1 MILILL
7 LILPLL
13 ASLLL
18 FTGKLGKHSRNF
30 ALASSMVI
38 FVISVVVGY
47 AFTFADDKILSL
59 DLDLQKLLDI
69 QIILK
74 ADAISMV
81 LIMLTTL
88 LVPIIVTST
97 SRKENRTHNFYA
109 LILLMEMALIGVF
122 TASEMI
128 LFYIFWELALMPVF
142 FITAVWGG
150 EYKKKIT
157 VKFLIYTLF
166 GSFAMLIAILYLYTL
181 TPAPHSFSFE
191 SFYALNLPYSVQ
203 VPVFLAFFLAF
214 AIKIPLFPF
223 HSWQAET
230 YNVSPVQGT
239 MLMAGIMLKMG
250 LYGIIRFLLP
260 ITPDVVAGGSLIF
273 LPLILFG
280 VIYGAIIAIRQ
291 PNLKK
296 LIAFASLSHVGIIA
310 LGLLSNNHYGIE
322 GGILQLFSHGVN
334 VVGFFLCY
342 YMIVKRTNTD
352 KISDLGGIATVAPRF
367 AVIFLII
374 VLANVSLPLTN
385 SFVGEFLILLGL
397 FQFNKVLAI
406 IAGLTIILG
415 AVYMLRMYQRIM
427 YGERTVVTEDFEDL
441 SISEMLLFVPILI
454 SIFWAGISPSFAL
467 QMIEGVVNSLIIN
480 H

>member
-1 MILILL
+1 M
-7 LILPLL
+7 
-13 ASLLL
+13 

-30 ALASSMVI
+30 ALVASLVE
-38 FVISVVVGY
+38 FAVTVVAGY
-47 AFTFADDKILSL
+47 AFTFADNKILNLSL
-59 DLDLQKLLDI
+59 NLKQLLDI
-69 QIILK
+69 DIIIYI
-74 ADAISMV
+74 DAVSLIM
-81 LIMLTTL
+81 IMLTSL
-88 LVPIIVTST
+88 LVPIIIASNN
-97 SRKENRTHNFYA
+97 NREVRNHNFYA

-142 FITAVWGG
+142 LITAIWGG
-150 EYKKKIT
+150 ENRKKIS
-157 VKFLIYTLF
+157 VKFLIYTVV

-191 SFYALNLPYSVQ
+191 SFYQLKLPYSVQ

-230 YNVSPVQGT
+230 YNVSPVQGS
-239 MLMAGIMLKMG
+239 MLLAGIMLKMG
-250 LYGIIRFLLP
+250 LYGIIRFILP
-260 ITPDVVAGGSLIF
+260 ICPDVVAGGSLIF
-273 LPLILFG
+273 LPLILIG

-291 PNLKK
+291 PKLKK
-296 LIAFASLSHVGIIA
+296 MIAFVSLSHVGIIA

-322 GGILQLFSHGVN
+322 GAILQMFSHGVN

-342 YMIVKRTNTD
+342 QMIVIRTGTD
-352 KISDLGGIATVAPRF
+352 IISDLGGIASAAPRF

-374 VLANVSLPLTN
+374 VLANVALPLTN

-397 FQFNKVLAI
+397 FQYNPYLAI
-406 IAGLTIILG
+406 VAGLTVILG
-415 AVYMLRMYQRIM
+415 AVYMLKMYQQVM
-427 YGERTVVTEDFEDL
+427 YGEKNAVTEKFNDL
-441 SISEMLLFVPILI
+441 SVGEILLFVPIII
-454 SIFWAGISPSFAL
+454 SIFLVGVYPSFVL
-467 QMIEGVVNSLIIN
+467 QMIQSSI